1 MARHFN
7 RPVRLYQ
14 TLMRDEEPI
23 GGNRGKKP
31 SEMREKAQV
40 REEMLEDAIRRSL
53 EILSTAQLREIAR
66 RECGINIR
74 LGVGARKRCIRA
86 IVQHRMKGLNSREQQ
101 GRRHA

>member
-1 MARHFN
+1 MKREEYMARHFN

-14 TLMRDEEPI
+14 TLMKDEEPI

-31 SEMREKAQV
+31 SEV

-66 RECGINIR
+66 RECGINVK

-86 IVQHRMKGLNSREQQ
+86 IVQHRMKGLNSRDQQ